1 MLRILRCANVQAR
14 YKTQKYKK
22 WMHKQDININPDERT
37 KDIRK
42 KHTQDIKQTPDER
55 KETQDVRDKPR

>member
-1 MLRILRCANVQAR
+1 
-14 YKTQKYKK
+14 
-22 WMHKQDININPDERT
+22 MHKQDININPDERT